1 MKENTKPIVVII
13 SWLFASKT
21 QINKYSKL
29 YTDQGMDV
37 LVGRI
42 SFAQSLFNIKS
53 TVRFG
58 QNIVD
63 ILHSNEDEYKEIF
76 VHSFSAGGL
85 MWGLAQKLMKRVRSF
100 LSCNDQ

>member
-1 MKENTKPIVVII
+1 
-13 SWLFASKT
+13 
-21 QINKYSKL
+21 
-29 YTDQGMDV
+29 MDV

-63 ILHSNEDEYKEIF
+63 ILHNNEDEYKEIF

-85 MWGLAQKLMKRVRSF
+85 MWGLAQKLMKRVRSS
-100 LSCNDQ
+100 LSLKIIQTYFFSLRTWKNMVKCRAVLLDKFGIQ